1 MTCCKLSENDT
12 VRDFI
17 LNSQAPIYTAIKLT
31 EMYREEAIRLKDKS
45 QDFIEIA
52 EYCEVIVF
60 CCPLGSFLLALM
72 VGTPRITY
80 FMF

>member
-31 EMYREEAIRLKDKS
+31 EMYREEALRLKDKS
-45 QDFIEIA
+45 QDFTEIA
-52 EYCEVIVF
+52 EYCEVSIHLYHLHKTSS
-60 CCPLGSFLLALM
+60 PLGVARWMSYT
-72 VGTPRITY
+72 GS
-80 FMF
+80 

>member
-31 EMYREEAIRLKDKS
+31 EMYREEALRLKDKS

-52 EYCEVIVF
+52 EYCEVRGMKEHCLKIG
-60 CCPLGSFLLALM
+60 CHFLYSGL
-72 VGTPRITY
+72 ISY
-80 FMF
+80 IH